1 MSLLLPVMVLL
12 ESKKDLIAGF
22 ELKKLA
28 KAGREKNT
36 SQNLLPTSL
45 VWDNSMWGSG
55 SVSKQNQSSYPGKL
69 HLSGPSEALKAD
81 NFIAW
86 KPWVLAFVF

>member
-1 MSLLLPVMVLL
+1 MHVAYEPLAASDGSV

-36 SQNLLPTSL
+36 SQNLLPRSL
-45 VWDNSMWGSG
+45 V
-55 SVSKQNQSSYPGKL
+55 
-69 HLSGPSEALKAD
+69 
-81 NFIAW
+81 
-86 KPWVLAFVF
+86 

>member
-1 MSLLLPVMVLL
+1 MWLMSLLLPVMVLL

-45 VWDNSMWGSG
+45 V
-55 SVSKQNQSSYPGKL
+55 
-69 HLSGPSEALKAD
+69 
-81 NFIAW
+81 
-86 KPWVLAFVF
+86 